1 MSIDRYKEEDK
12 HINTNNILYK
22 NYINMGKEE
31 LNKIIYKQEKEIEL
45 MEDIIKKQKSLLE
58 RYDNLLKKCGIDV
71 RFNKESPYMSALINM
86 LKKIKEIIETGNDVP
101 DIYYN
106 EIEADITS
114 LHLWKKA
121 TRKEIVEI
129 INSY

>member
-22 NYINMGKEE
+22 NYINMGKDE

-86 LKKIKEIIETGNDVP
+86 LKKSKKLLKLEMMYLIFIIT
-101 DIYYN
+101 
-106 EIEADITS
+106 
-114 LHLWKKA
+114 K
-121 TRKEIVEI
+121 
-129 INSY
+129 